1 MVLKEE
7 AYMYQEWMERYNKV
21 VFGEENYKDKK
32 EKMTLE
38 ERIKNKIAQLEKE
51 LSLIDE
57 DDRVN
62 LYNEKRKTILM
73 LYNLLEEE

>member
-1 MVLKEE
+1 
-7 AYMYQEWMERYNKV
+7 MYQEWMERYNKV
-21 VFGEENYKDKK
+21 VFGKENHKDEKG
-32 EKMTLE
+32 KMTLE
-38 ERIKNKIAQLEKE
+38 EKIKNKIAQLEKE
-51 LSLIDE
+51 LNLIDE

>member
-1 MVLKEE
+1 
-7 AYMYQEWMERYNKV
+7 MYQEWMERYNKV

-51 LSLIDE
+51 LNLIDE
-57 DDRVN
+57 DDKVN

>member
-1 MVLKEE
+1 
-7 AYMYQEWMERYNKV
+7 MYQEWMERYNKV
-21 VFGEENYKDKK
+21 VFGEENHKDKK
-32 EKMTLE
+32 GKMTLE
-38 ERIKNKIAQLEKE
+38 EKIKNKIAQLEKE
-51 LSLIDE
+51 LNLIDE

>member
-1 MVLKEE
+1 MVLKEG

-51 LSLIDE
+51 LNLIDE